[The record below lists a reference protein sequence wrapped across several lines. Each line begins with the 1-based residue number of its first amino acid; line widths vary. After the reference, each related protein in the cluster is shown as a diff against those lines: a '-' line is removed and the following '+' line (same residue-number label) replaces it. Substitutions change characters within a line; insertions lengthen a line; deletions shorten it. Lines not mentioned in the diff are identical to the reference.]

1 VSEADIIKIIFAQ
14 AVITFFA
21 ALLGYIKLSQEIRK
35 SKSQKVYDLQLDR
48 LRRQLSEFY
57 GPLYMLSTSTT
68 QLAKATWGTDIW
80 EDVWRGTLVP
90 AHLQIESILLSKID
104 LLDEQ
109 NIPESYLNFIKHSQ
123 FNRAYLTREGYGGM
137 SYFEKLVPYPAEFN
151 ADLYSGYERKR
162 REHREL
168 LKTDV

>member
-1 VSEADIIKIIFAQ
+1 VSEADIVKIIFYQ
-14 AVITFFA
+14 AVITCFA
-21 ALLGYIKLSQEIRK
+21 VLLGYIKLKQEIRK
-35 SKSQKVYDLQLDR
+35 SKSQKVYEMRLDR

-109 NIPESYLNFIKHSQ
+109 DIPESYLNFIKHSQ
-123 FNRAYLTREGYGGM
+123 FNRAYIGREGYGGM
-137 SYFEKLVPYPAEFN
+137 SYFEKLVPYPTGFH
-151 ADLYSGYERKR
+151 ADLQAGYERKR
-162 REHREL
+162 REYREL
-168 LKTDV
+168 LQTRM